1 MDIVKA
7 RALIDSIYGEAEWVD
22 VLCRLSPRKAIGLA
36 YVAEGIFN
44 RSSLPERVKH
54 FILFVIYLSQGRSE
68 LARLHAQLARKAG
81 GSTEELLEALEVFL
95 PSRGVHMYSEGL
107 RLIGV
112 DARSVPATG
121 DREASHE
128 PADVADILGYFEQV
142 LHGLPP
148 FITLLAEYKPELLQ
162 GYYILRSENL
172 RQGVLDHKY
181 KELLLVA
188 LNTSERYTEG
198 ARIHV
203 VNALENGAT
212 PEEVVDAMTTAILSG
227 GVPGWIEGSKAFI
240 AGQAALSRP
249 AGGDGPRAAEGATG

>member
-7 RALIDSIYGEAEWVD
+7 RALIDSIYGEADWVD
-22 VLCRLSPRKAIGLA
+22 ALCRLSPRKAIGLA

-54 FILFVIYLSQGRSE
+54 FILFVIYLSQGRPE

-81 GSTEELLEALEVFL
+81 ASAEELLETLEVFL

-112 DARSVPATG
+112 DVRSIAPVD
-121 DREASHE
+121 DREGGHE
-128 PADVADILGYFEQV
+128 PVDVADMLAYFEGV
-142 LHGLPP
+142 LHGLPA
-148 FITLLAEYKPELLQ
+148 FITLLAEHKAELLQ

-172 RQGVLDHKY
+172 REGVLAHKY

-212 PEEVVDAMTTAILSG
+212 PEDVIDAMTTAILSG
-227 GVPGWIEGSKAFI
+227 GVPGWIEGSKAFM
-240 AGQAALSRP
+240 AGEAAVSRSAVGETAR
-249 AGGDGPRAAEGATG
+249 AG

>member
-1 MDIVKA
+1 MDMKKA
-7 RALIDSIYGEAEWVD
+7 KALLSSIYGDVEWVD
-22 VLCRLSPRKAIGLA
+22 TLCRYSPRKAIGLA

-44 RSSLPERVKH
+44 RSVLPERVKH
-54 FILFVIYLSQGRSE
+54 FILFVIYLSQGRPDMAKLHAE
-68 LARLHAQLARKAG
+68 LAKTAG
-81 GSTEELLEALEVFL
+81 ASVEELIETLEVFL
-95 PSRGVHMYSEGL
+95 PSRGVHMFSEGL

-112 DARSVPATG
+112 DARSLKSADDLDAVY
-121 DREASHE
+121 E
-128 PADVADILGYFEQV
+128 PVDVADVLTYFESV

-172 RQGVLDHKY
+172 SEGVLPHKY

-203 VNALENGAT
+203 VNAIENGAT
-212 PEEVVDAMTTAILSG
+212 PEEVVDTMTTAILSG
-227 GVPGWIEGSKAFI
+227 GVPGWIEGSKAFV
-240 AGQAALSRP
+240 AGSAAVLQP
-249 AGGDGPRAAEGATG
+249 A

>member
-1 MDIVKA
+1 MDIAKA
-7 RALIDSIYGEAEWVD
+7 RALIGSIYGEAEWVD
-22 VLCRLSPRKAIGLA
+22 TLCRLSPRKAIGLA

-68 LARLHAQLARKAG
+68 MARLHAQLARRAG
-81 GSTEELLEALEVFL
+81 ATVDELLETLEVFL

-107 RLIGV
+107 RLIGA
-112 DARSVPATG
+112 DL
-121 DREASHE
+121 DKKASDEDNVALE
-128 PADVADILGYFEQV
+128 PAEVTEVLAYFESV
-142 LHGLPP
+142 LHGLPA
-148 FITLLAEYKPELLQ
+148 FVTLLAEHKPELLQ

-172 RQGVLDHKY
+172 REGVLAHKY

-203 VNALENGAT
+203 VNALDNGAT
-212 PEEVVDAMTTAILSG
+212 PEDVVDAMTTAILSG
-227 GVPGWIEGSKAFI
+227 GVPGWIEGSKAFT
-240 AGQAALSRP
+240 AGAESVAGRQALR
-249 AGGDGPRAAEGATG
+249 